1 MEVVAQVVVTRVT
14 AIAGMMVVGGDG
26 HGGGPG
32 DSAGGVAGR
41 DASLLVVQASMV
53 VAVI

>member
-1 MEVVAQVVVTRVT
+1 MEVVAQVAVTMVT

-32 DSAGGVAGR
+32 DGAGGVAGR

-53 VAVI
+53 VVVI